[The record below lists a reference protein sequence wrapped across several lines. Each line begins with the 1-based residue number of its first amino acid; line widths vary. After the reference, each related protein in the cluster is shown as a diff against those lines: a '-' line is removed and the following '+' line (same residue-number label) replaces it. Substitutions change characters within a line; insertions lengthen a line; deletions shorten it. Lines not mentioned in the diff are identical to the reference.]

1 MYATCCVTATHGPGH
16 LDERIE
22 AFLTSFAARLDTM
35 SVDEVD
41 DNRQSLIAAK
51 TQKDH
56 TLVDE
61 ADRNW
66 EQISSKRCPLLL
78 LGAGLSWYLSVTYG
92 DYDPTFSHAQVPV

>member
-1 MYATCCVTATHGPGH
+1 MTATHGPQH
-16 LDERIE
+16 LDERID
-22 AFLTSFAARLDTM
+22 AFLTAFAARLETM

-41 DNRQSLIAAK
+41 DNRHSLIAAK

-66 EQISSKRCPLLL
+66 EQISSKRCPPLL
-78 LGAGLSWYLSVTYG
+78 LGAALLLYTSAIMKL
-92 DYDPTFSHAQVPV
+92 PFSCAQAPL